1 MDESEEKQ
9 IIHEH
14 TAQND
19 DGNDEFI
26 ILSVI

>member
-1 MDESEEKQ
+1 MDENQEKQ
-9 IIHEH
+9 IIHED

-26 ILSVI
+26 ILFVI